1 MIEKLPATPGAAL
14 DVGSGSGRDA
24 AWLARSGWLV
34 VAVEP
39 VEALLAGA
47 RRLHGERGIY
57 WLNDSLPCLERVQA
71 TDCTLYVLRR
81 AANKSL
87 ILLAGVEVV
96 ARTSLVNGL
105 HCQRGTV
112 RLIEQQ
118 KQFPR
123 LPTHEC
129 TARP

>member
-14 DVGSGSGRDA
+14 DVGFGSGRDA
-24 AWLARSGWLV
+24 AWLARSGWRA

-57 WLNDSLPCLERVQA
+57 WLDDSLPCLERVQA
-71 TDCTLYVLRR
+71 TDCALYVLRR

-87 ILLAGVEVV
+87 ILLAGVEGPQVY
-96 ARTSLVNGL
+96 
-105 HCQRGTV
+105 
-112 RLIEQQ
+112 
-118 KQFPR
+118 
-123 LPTHEC
+123 
-129 TARP
+129 